1 MKKVLVLTHEEDPH
15 ADAVCEFFKNNNVP
29 YCLVATEKIQKDYK
43 LHFDSSSL
51 LYTISNNKNKEIEID
66 SSWNIWNRRVMNPD
80 TKKGFA
86 KDLKDIIIDET
97 EKAWD
102 GLLISHKG
110 KVVNKPHNQIHAN
123 NKIEQII
130 FASKFKDDIKIP
142 DTIVTN
148 DPDKVID
155 FYDKHRGNI
164 CYKLQKGALVNTPTG
179 SKIIYTN
186 KVSKENMKNVDLVSQ
201 HPSLFQEYID
211 KEFEIRIV
219 TIGNESIGT
228 AIYSQNSEISKVDYR
243 KYDFENVRYEHI
255 NLPDNV
261 KNFCSSMLKE
271 YNLHF
276 GVFDFIYSKNKD
288 YVFLELNPN
297 GQWLWLEHLSKFKIS
312 EKLGAYLAE

>member
-15 ADAVCEFFKNNNVP
+15 ADTVCEFFKNNNVP

-43 LHFDSSSL
+43 LHFDSSNL
-51 LYTISNNKNKEIEID
+51 FYKISNNNNEEIEID
-66 SSWNIWNRRVMNPD
+66 SSWNIWNRRIMNPD

-86 KDLKDIIIDET
+86 EGLANIIIDET
-97 EKAWD
+97 ERAWD
-102 GLLISHKG
+102 GLLTSHKG

-123 NKIEQII
+123 NKIDQII
-130 FASKFKDDIKIP
+130 FASKFKNNIKIP

-148 DPDKVID
+148 NPDDVRE
-155 FYDKHRGNI
+155 FYDKHKGNL
-164 CYKLQKGALVNTPTG
+164 CYKLQKGALVNTLEG
-179 SKIIYTN
+179 NKIVYTN
-186 KVSKENMKNVDLVSQ
+186 KVSKENMKNIGLVSQ

-243 KYDFENVRYEHI
+243 KYDFKNVLYENVK
-255 NLPDNV
+255 LPDNV
-261 KNFCSSMLKE
+261 KNFCSAMLQE
-271 YNLHF
+271 YGLHF
-276 GVFDFIYSKNKD
+276 GVFDFIYSKNKE

-297 GQWLWLEHLSKFKIS
+297 GQWLWLEQLSKFKIS
-312 EKLGAYLAE
+312 EKLGNYLAE